1 MNFYDI
7 HCFSSFGLDFVLQ
20 LDYTQRG
27 LKSEFD

>member
-20 LDYTQRG
+20 PDYIPKG
-27 LKSEFD
+27 FKE